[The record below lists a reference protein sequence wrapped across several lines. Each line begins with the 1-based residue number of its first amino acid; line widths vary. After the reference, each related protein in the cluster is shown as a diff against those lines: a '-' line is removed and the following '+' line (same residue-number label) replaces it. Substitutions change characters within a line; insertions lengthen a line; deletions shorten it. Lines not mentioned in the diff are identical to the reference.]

1 MRHRFLALP
10 LAAVATLALTAAA
23 LAGGWAQVS
32 VTNGPIDPV
41 AGEPTT
47 IELSVLQH
55 GVTPVSWPRL
65 TILATDA
72 ASGDI
77 VRVEAEAKGPAGSY
91 TASLTLPS
99 AGDWTLTFQSAD
111 LVMEGSFALSVAQ
124 AAVAAAPA
132 VTTAATGF
140 NAMPLALVMLALFL
154 VIAIAAVTMRSREG
168 ARAASAARV
177 TART

>member
-1 MRHRFLALP
+1 MRHRLLALP
-10 LAAVATLALTAAA
+10 LSVLVSLALASTA
-23 LAGGWAQVS
+23 LAGGWAQVN

-65 TILATDA
+65 TVIATDA
-72 ASGDI
+72 ASGTVI
-77 VRVEAEAKGPAGSY
+77 RAEAEAKGPEGSY

-111 LVMEGSFALSVAQ
+111 LVMEGSFALTAI
-124 AAVAAAPA
+124 AAVAAAAPA
-132 VTTAATGF
+132 AAATSASGF
-140 NAMPLALVMLALFL
+140 DAMPLVLLVLAVFL
-154 VIAIAAVTMRSREG
+154 AIVIAAVTMRSREG
-168 ARAASAARV
+168 ARDTRV
-177 TART
+177 SART